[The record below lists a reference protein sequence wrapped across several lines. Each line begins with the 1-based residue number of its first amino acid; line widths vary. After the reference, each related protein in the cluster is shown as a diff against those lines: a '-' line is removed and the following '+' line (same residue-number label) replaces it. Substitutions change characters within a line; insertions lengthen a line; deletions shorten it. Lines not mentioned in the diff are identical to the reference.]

1 MRSAPAMREV
11 CGREQQ
17 TGRDRA
23 LRSGGE
29 ASASGIAVQP
39 GTTGVGDGAPPPP
52 KVVLQ
57 ASSLR
62 PASCPAAGSPG
73 TPRYARSLIL
83 AGTLS
88 ESRLLSLVSWSR
100 CRGKGTPLLSWLG
113 FPQPAPEGPEGGSR
127 RHTPIPRQPRR
138 PSPAPIPPLAGRTV
152 SAESD
157 AGTVYGRQD
166 AGTRP
171 PHRGRYIPP
180 SERWSK
186 APQGHTR
193 PVHPVFGVGERPSP
207 DSGLCGRVNS
217 GVVLRF
223 PSARPGR
230 GLNPERRWT
239 LEPVPLC
246 NSDTVWPRGAMA
258 AAPSTPV
265 CRRAADESLTATNPG
280 DVRMGGRRRGR
291 AVVFPTGACIS

>member
-1 MRSAPAMREV
+1 M
-11 CGREQQ
+11 
-17 TGRDRA
+17 
-23 LRSGGE
+23 
-29 ASASGIAVQP
+29 
-39 GTTGVGDGAPPPP
+39 
-52 KVVLQ
+52 
-57 ASSLR
+57 
-62 PASCPAAGSPG
+62 
-73 TPRYARSLIL
+73 IL

-100 CRGKGTPLLSWLG
+100 CRGKRTPLLSWLG
-113 FPQPAPEGPEGGSR
+113 FPQPAPEGPERGSR

-265 CRRAADESLTATNPG
+265 CRRAADESLTATDPG